1 MLKKEKGGEK
11 MVQKLN
17 ELALGYSLA
26 IISAAGMLLLGILGN
41 FGIYTGGVESMM
53 RWHIFFDLSIF
64 GIIAGIL
71 EAAVFSFVI
80 GYAIAWVY
88 NKFI

>member
-1 MLKKEKGGEK
+1 MA
-11 MVQKLN
+11 QKLS

-26 IISAAGMLLLGILGN
+26 IIFALGMLLFGIAGYLGI
-41 FGIYTGGVESMM
+41 FTGAVNTMM
-53 RWHIFFDLSIF
+53 QWHVFFRISPL
-64 GIIAGIL
+64 GIIAGMI
-71 EAAVFSFVI
+71 EAAVFSFVV